1 MEKEKEKEEMK
12 YPSRGPVSDKILSLM
27 SDGKVRKSMEIA
39 EAINW
44 PTTTNITKT
53 LSDLKTSLV
62 ENRDPRRLKKITPDN
77 CNKGVEW
84 QLIS

>member
-1 MEKEKEKEEMK
+1 MK
-12 YPSRGPVSDKILSLM
+12 TTYRYGTRAPIRDRILELM
-27 SDGKVRKSMEIA
+27 ADGKVRKSMEIA

-53 LSDLKTSLV
+53 LSDLKMALI
-62 ENRDPRRLKKITPDN
+62 ENRDPRRLRKIIPDN

-84 QLIS
+84 QLIK

>member
-1 MEKEKEKEEMK
+1 MK
-12 YPSRGPVSDKILSLM
+12 TATYRYGTRAPIRDRILELM
-27 SDGKVRKSMEIA
+27 ADGKVRKSMEIA

-44 PTTTNITKT
+44 PTTTSITKT
-53 LSDLKTSLV
+53 LSDLKMALF
-62 ENRDPRRLKKITPDN
+62 ENRDPRRLRKITPDN